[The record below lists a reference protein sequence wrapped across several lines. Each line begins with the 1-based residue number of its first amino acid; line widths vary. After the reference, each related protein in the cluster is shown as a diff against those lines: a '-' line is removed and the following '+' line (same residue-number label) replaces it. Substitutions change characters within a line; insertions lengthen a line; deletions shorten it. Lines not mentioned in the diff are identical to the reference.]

1 MRATC
6 CGASRLTSSLT
17 TPPSL
22 RLLLCWPSTG
32 SSGPLLTSRPPHGG
46 VPHLRC
52 CNSELVH
59 FARIRKF
66 AEELDT
72 RPPLVVTQLHQLPR
86 ELVVLSAAGAHLI
99 TCLRPVDQLRHLLQ
113 ENRSADSPAVKEF
126 FTALGATQ
134 ACCVALIL
142 ATDPNSQCGE
152 VAQIATQCLFRY
164 GATAPPAPLASTALH
179 SSNVTQLNQNYSFH
193 PTQISTPLSLQQH
206 QQPQHQQAGSPYSSS
221 QQAGTADDS
230 ASFSALHN
238 ALYLHLARVVRPVW
252 TTPMLKPDPVTKL
265 SESSLSSEECCFL
278 ARQVE
283 QLARFISSTPDCTV
297 APPQSSS
304 NTSLWSRCSSTEEA
318 RSVAGAVQLLRH
330 LLQLLRLWTLLTEH
344 QLPSIITSLSNAE
357 QQQLQGLTLRDLAL
371 SGGSLCRALVMA
383 LLDKYH
389 GDEANISAISRQ
401 LRSVCPSLYRAEDAQ
416 LSAASQ
422 LILGARSTSD
432 PTARDAAFAQAV
444 ALCKG
449 VGGCVNV
456 AGVAAQLAG
465 GGCYTGL
472 VDLALSVAG
481 QRDNEGRAL
490 LFYKTGQPPNDS
502 KGYAAFTSRM
512 ECYRVVMEHL
522 AQLASNNSTLDTSS
536 PSAVSV
542 PARPGP
548 PTPATKPSKEA
559 SCHAQQMIELLC
571 RSGDELAQVTLFQ
584 WLLDTGRTE
593 QLLALPCPSLEGF
606 LKAPPKGSPRHDLL
620 WRFYERNKEYYK
632 AARTLA
638 LLADE
643 PGSTSLGDRVEHLSR
658 SLMCLSSC
666 EMNTASAFTDFLLHL
681 EEKKDVA
688 RVQLMVLEGVK
699 AAEHI
704 IRLCEVQSVRLKA
717 ASVGSVGW
725 LAAALLSCGVT
736 ITRLLH
742 TYHARLLRE
751 QCLDRLAS
759 YLTDLDA
766 SAEPS
771 SGLLAAHLRTCQV
784 QLERAFA

>member
-1 MRATC
+1 MVDNFV
-6 CGASRLTSSLT
+6 
-17 TPPSL
+17 
-22 RLLLCWPSTG
+22 
-32 SSGPLLTSRPPHGG
+32 
-46 VPHLRC
+46 VP
-52 CNSELVH
+52 
-59 FARIRKF
+59 
-66 AEELDT
+66 
-72 RPPLVVTQLHQLPR
+72 Q
-86 ELVVLSAAGAHLI
+86 
-99 TCLRPVDQLRHLLQ
+99 
-113 ENRSADSPAVKEF
+113 
-126 FTALGATQ
+126 
-134 ACCVALIL
+134 
-142 ATDPNSQCGE
+142 
-152 VAQIATQCLFRY
+152 
-164 GATAPPAPLASTALH
+164 
-179 SSNVTQLNQNYSFH
+179 
-193 PTQISTPLSLQQH
+193 
-206 QQPQHQQAGSPYSSS
+206 
-221 QQAGTADDS
+221 
-230 ASFSALHN
+230 
-238 ALYLHLARVVRPVW
+238 
-252 TTPMLKPDPVTKL
+252 
-265 SESSLSSEECCFL
+265 
-278 ARQVE
+278 
-283 QLARFISSTPDCTV
+283 
-297 APPQSSS
+297 
-304 NTSLWSRCSSTEEA
+304 
-318 RSVAGAVQLLRH
+318 
-330 LLQLLRLWTLLTEH
+330 
-344 QLPSIITSLSNAE
+344 AE

-699 AAEHI
+699 AAGGDEDALRRLNSSLLDITSLYEQFAEPYELWQCKLAIVACAGHSEPQLVQVRATSVTQLVQVRATSVAQLVQVRAASVAQLVQVKAASVAQLVQVRAASVAQLVQVRAASVAQLVQVGVTFVTQLVQVRVTVVTQLVHTTCHAQSCVWYFLLSQSCVWCFPLSQSCVWCFPLSQSCVWCFPLSQSYVWHFPLKHI

-742 TYHARLLRE
+742 TYHA
-751 QCLDRLAS
+751 
-759 YLTDLDA
+759 
-766 SAEPS
+766 
-771 SGLLAAHLRTCQV
+771 
-784 QLERAFA
+784 